1 MDCYWREVLHP
12 VEAGGGRAGPEW
24 PPSSGSGVL
33 TSICSQPEVGLYRVI
48 LKKGYDQKPPM
59 NYDSKLMRMI
69 QTSVQP
75 S

>member
-33 TSICSQPEVGLYRVI
+33 TSICSQPEVGFDKRLSR
-48 LKKGYDQKPPM
+48 K
-59 NYDSKLMRMI
+59 
-69 QTSVQP
+69 
-75 S
+75 